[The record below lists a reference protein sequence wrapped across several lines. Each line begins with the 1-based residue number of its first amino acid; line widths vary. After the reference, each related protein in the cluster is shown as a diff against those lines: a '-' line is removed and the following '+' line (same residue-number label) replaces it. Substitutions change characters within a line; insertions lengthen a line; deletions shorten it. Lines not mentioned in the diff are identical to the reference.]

1 MTQLSQQITH
11 LGFIGI
17 GRMGLPMIAR
27 LMAAGHSVV
36 AFDIA
41 RGRRIAAEK
50 VGAKVAAHAAEVT
63 NAAEIVFLCLP
74 DGAAVQSV
82 VFGPDGIA
90 TAEGPQKIIVDH
102 SSIHPDNTRLI
113 AAQLKATN
121 GMSWI
126 DAPVSGGPKGASDG
140 TLAVMAGGEKA
151 DIERVR
157 PYVLAMGQRLT
168 QMGDVGAG
176 QTTKLCNQII
186 AACSMVVM
194 AEATRLAVDAGID
207 ASRLP
212 EALAGGFADS
222 IPLQLFVPRMA
233 GNSNEPQIGPVSII
247 LKDLEMIADVAR
259 AHSTP
264 LPMAGLAAQM
274 FRFLKASRG
283 SQADVLEIY
292 KLSEPKP
299 VLANTIAQLD

>member
-1 MTQLSQQITH
+1 MSESSRKTD

-17 GRMGLPMIAR
+17 GRMGLPMTGR
-27 LMAAGHSVV
+27 LMAAGHSVTIW
-36 AFDIA
+36 DIA
-41 RGRRIAAEK
+41 ANRIAAAEK
-50 VGAKVAAHAAEVT
+50 SGAKAAAHASDVAR
-63 NAAEIVFLCLP
+63 AADIIFLCLTDEP
-74 DGAAVQSV
+74 AVEKV

-90 TAEGPQKIIVDH
+90 TVRGGQKVVVDL
-102 SSIHPDNTRLI
+102 SSIHPDGTRAM
-113 AAQLKATN
+113 AAQLKAAN
-121 GMSWI
+121 GMSWV
-126 DAPVSGGPKGASDG
+126 DAPVSGGPKGAAEG
-140 TLAVMAGGEKA
+140 TLAVMAGGKET
-151 DIERVR
+151 DIERVG
-157 PYVLAMGQRLT
+157 PFILAMGQRVT
-168 QMGDVGAG
+168 RMGDVGAG

-233 GNSNEPQIGPVSII
+233 RNLSEPQIGPVSII

-259 AHSTP
+259 THSTP

-274 FRFLKASRG
+274 FRYLKAARG
-283 SQADVLEIY
+283 SQADVLEIF
-292 KLSEPKP
+292 KLSESK
-299 VLANTIAQLD
+299 VT

>member
-1 MTQLSQQITH
+1 MTQSSQQIAH

-17 GRMGLPMIAR
+17 GRMGLPMITR
-27 LMAAGHSVV
+27 LLAAGYNVT
-36 AFDIA
+36 AWDLA
-41 RGRRIAAEK
+41 PDRTTAAEK
-50 VGAKVAAHAAEVT
+50 AGAKVAAHAAEVA
-63 NAAEIVFLCLP
+63 NQAEIIFLCLT
-74 DGAAVQSV
+74 DGPAVQRV

-90 TAEGPQKIIVDH
+90 TVQGAQKVVVDL
-102 SSIHPDNTRLI
+102 SSIHPDTTRSI
-113 AAQLKATN
+113 AAQLKAAN
-121 GMSWI
+121 GMNWI
-126 DAPVSGGPKGASDG
+126 DAPVSGGPKGAAEG
-140 TLAVMAGGEKA
+140 TLAVMAGGLEA
-151 DIERVR
+151 EIERIR
-157 PYVLAMGQRLT
+157 PHILALGQRLT
-168 QMGDVGAG
+168 RMGDVGAG

-207 ASRLP
+207 ATRLP

-233 GNSNEPQIGPVSII
+233 RNASEPQIGPVSII

-259 AHSTP
+259 THSTP

-274 FRFLKASRG
+274 FRLLKAARG

-292 KLSEPKP
+292 KLSEPT
-299 VLANTIAQLD
+299 LT

>member
-1 MTQLSQQITH
+1 MINSSQQTAN

-17 GRMGLPMIAR
+17 GRMGLPMTSR
-27 LMAAGHSVV
+27 LVAAGHNVYVCDLDS
-36 AFDIA
+36 DKM
-41 RGRRIAAEK
+41 IAAGK
-50 VGAKVAAHAAEVT
+50 VGAKAAKHPAEV
-63 NAAEIVFLCLP
+63 AERAEIVFLCLT
-74 DGAAVQSV
+74 DGAAVEAV
-82 VFGPDGIA
+82 VFGSNGIA
-90 TAEGPQKIIVDH
+90 SVQGPQKVVVDL
-102 SSIHPDNTRLI
+102 SSIHPDSTRAM
-113 AAQLKATN
+113 AARLKAAN
-121 GMSWI
+121 GMAWI
-126 DAPVSGGPKGASDG
+126 DAPVSGGPKGAAEG
-140 TLAVMAGGEKA
+140 TLAVMAGGQEA
-151 DIERVR
+151 EIERVR

-168 QMGDVGAG
+168 RMGEVGAG

-186 AACSMVVM
+186 AACSMVVL

-207 ASRLP
+207 AARLP

-233 GNSNEPQIGPVSII
+233 NDVHEPQIGPVSII
-247 LKDLEMIADVAR
+247 LKDLDMIADVAR

-274 FRFLKASRG
+274 FRLLKAARG

-299 VLANTIAQLD
+299 S